1 MKQIC
6 PIHRFSYSGNKCP
19 FCEHERLEK
28 LAQRYVAEDH
38 LKYKHKKQ
46 ECYDKPITE
55 DDLKEPTAKFVVID
69 HFNILGNYKHK
80 TKNYDIEITEE
91 QLKKLTEKFNVK
103 KK

>member
-38 LKYKHKKQ
+38 LKYKREKDTDV
-46 ECYDKPITE
+46 EITE
-55 DDLKEPTAKFVVID
+55 DDLK
-69 HFNILGNYKHK
+69 
-80 TKNYDIEITEE
+80 
-91 QLKKLTEKFNVK
+91 KLTTKFNVK
-103 KK
+103 RK